1 MPLVVVGGLIDC
13 SNDKH
18 QEVSMSVFVLSCKH
32 IIFTLRKV
40 KTFLRM
46 CCVNAECLMTVLT
59 AKEAETELTEL
70 KKCST

>member
-1 MPLVVVGGLIDC
+1 
-13 SNDKH
+13 
-18 QEVSMSVFVLSCKH
+18 MSVFVLSCKH

-59 AKEAETELTEL
+59 FAKEAETELIEL
-70 KKCST
+70 KKMQRMS